1 MRYNVAQ
8 LLRGQAGA
16 SRHYDLND
24 EIGGLDPTLEA
35 VGPLVGSVS
44 LMRTNQGI
52 LATGRLRTKLRTT
65 CRRCLEPCILDVEFE
80 LEEEFYP
87 VERIGEAPLD
97 EFPEEDRDEAL
108 RIDGQHTLDLSE
120 VVRQNLWLAAPED
133 ALCRPDCAGLCPR
146 CGGNRNL
153 GECECSEPPIDMRWA
168 ALGALLTDESDV

>member
-24 EIGGLDPTLEA
+24 DIGSLDPTLEI
-35 VGPLVGSVS
+35 VGPLVGSIT
-44 LMRTNQGI
+44 LMRSSQGV
-52 LATGRLRTKLRTT
+52 LATGRFQTKLSTI
-65 CRRCLEPCILDVEFE
+65 CRRCLEPCVLDVDFE

-87 VERIGEAPLD
+87 IERIGEAPMD
-97 EFPEEDRDEAL
+97 VVPEEDRDEAL
-108 RIDGQHTLDLSE
+108 RIDSQHILDLSE
-120 VVRQNLWLAAPED
+120 VIRQNLWLAAPED

-153 GECECSEPPIDMRWA
+153 GECDCSQAPIDLRWA
-168 ALGALLTDESDV
+168 ALQMLLTDESDS